1 MKLDGPFCGVPPT
14 AVESTGVFSS
24 SEVEVLPHVN
34 AGIVG
39 ARHVKVDVDGVGVEA
54 GGVPFY
60 VKLLASDDVLVHGR
74 RFVEAASL
82 AGYGIGGQMGSEGEM
97 KTVVLTRVGGPFP
110 ADMVHSEVR
119 GVGGHYSRKIR
130 DGGENERIPGKGG
143 GLVND
148 CGLTE
153 GRGREEKPWEDEKEA
168 APVISRVV
176 NVEP

>member
-1 MKLDGPFCGVPPT
+1 MNT
-14 AVESTGVFSS
+14 
-24 SEVEVLPHVN
+24 
-34 AGIVG
+34 GIVG

-110 ADMVHSEVR
+110 ADMAYSEVR

-130 DGGENERIPGKGG
+130 DGGENERIPRKGG

-153 GRGREEKPWEDEKEA
+153 GRGREEKPWEDEKGGRPRHQPGSERRA
-168 APVISRVV
+168 LATERIREGTLVKSYLVFAFCDIPR
-176 NVEP
+176 PD